1 MTNENSMEILL
12 QFITTL
18 STKYI
23 IYQIYNLV
31 QFVLIAG
38 AVTHVHMYSVL
49 SQITLIKQ
57 SDFKCNFIAHRYTA
71 TILCNKDGCV
81 N

>member
-12 QFITTL
+12 QFITTF

-38 AVTHVHMYSVL
+38 VVTHVRMYSVL

-57 SDFKCNFIAHRYTA
+57 SDIK
-71 TILCNKDGCV
+71 
-81 N
+81 

>member
-12 QFITTL
+12 QFITTFR
-18 STKYI
+18 TKYI
-23 IYQIYNLV
+23 IHQKYKLV

-38 AVTHVHMYSVL
+38 AVTHVRMYSVI

-57 SDFKCNFIAHRYTA
+57 SDFK
-71 TILCNKDGCV
+71 
-81 N
+81 

>member
-1 MTNENSMEILL
+1 MEILL

-18 STKYI
+18 RTKYI
-23 IYQIYNLV
+23 IHQKYNLV

-38 AVTHVHMYSVL
+38 AVTHVRMCSVP

-57 SDFKCNFIAHRYTA
+57 SGFK
-71 TILCNKDGCV
+71 
-81 N
+81 